1 MAGKFISDLLAI
13 FKSKV
18 FNIILSIVTGI
29 IYARVLGPE
38 GDGLLAGVLIYPT
51 IFISFSTLGLR
62 QSAIYFIGN
71 ETKPIKEIV
80 SSILTVWILTSI
92 LSVTACIFI
101 LKFVA
106 GNSYS
111 TLMIFLAVSGIPF
124 MLYKDY
130 MSGVLLGKNDVKKFA
145 SITWLSG
152 LFRLI
157 GAILFVWYFEMGVL
171 GALIAPVFVGIT
183 MSLILTKLVQKYSS
197 FSFSFDKTIIKQ
209 MVGLGIVYSISLFI
223 INLNYKADQML
234 LEYMSSP
241 FELGIYTR
249 GVGLV
254 EKIWQIPLLLGTI
267 IFAGSANSKN
277 SKNYSIKVAKLL
289 RISIIISFI
298 ALSILAIFSRQI
310 IDILYGVKYENSAI
324 IIQVLAPGILFMVF
338 FKVLNMDLAGRG
350 KPWLALI
357 AMGPS
362 VVINIILNIILIP
375 KFGAFGVAIASTIS
389 YTIAAFIFLFVY
401 SKNTGMSVKEILKYK
416 SDDFSILLNKI
427 KGLVRR

>member
-1 MAGKFISDLLAI
+1 MAGKFISDLFAV
-13 FKSKV
+13 FKSKA
-18 FNIILSIVTGI
+18 FNIILSIATGI
-29 IYARVLGPE
+29 IYARILGPT

-62 QSAIYFIGN
+62 QSAVYFIGKD
-71 ETKPIKEIV
+71 TKPIEQVI
-80 SSILTVWILTSI
+80 SSILMVWVITSI
-92 LSVTACIFI
+92 FSVTACIFI

-111 TLMIFLAVSGIPF
+111 VLMIFLAVSAIPF

-130 MSGVLLGKNDVKKFA
+130 MSGVLLGKNDIKKFA
-145 SITWLSG
+145 NITWLSG
-152 LFRLI
+152 FFRLI

-183 MSLILTKLVQKYSS
+183 MSLILTKLVLKYSKLT
-197 FSFSFDKTIIKQ
+197 FSFNKDIIKQ

-267 IFAGSANSKN
+267 IFAGSANAKDSKI
-277 SKNYSIKVAKLL
+277 YSIKVAKLL
-289 RISIIISFI
+289 RVSLFI
-298 ALSILAIFSRQI
+298 CFFALSVLALFSSKI
-310 IDILYGVKYENSAI
+310 INLLYGIEYESSAT
-324 IIQVLAPGILFMVF
+324 IIQILAPGILFMVF

-350 KPWLALI
+350 KPWLALL

-362 VVINIILNIILIP
+362 VIINIILNIIFIP
-375 KFGAFGVAIASTIS
+375 KYGSSGVAIASTIS
-389 YTIAAFIFLFVY
+389 YTIAAFLFLFVY
-401 SKNTGMSVKEILKYK
+401 SKNTEMTIKEILMYRY
-416 SDDFSILLNKI
+416 DDFSVIINKI
-427 KGLVRR
+427 KDLVKI